1 MPKKSHAFRE
11 STTNN
16 QPQFS
21 RVLHYS
27 YRLDGVK
34 LSGGN
39 FIFSIN
45 MLPFPFGSDSVPSS
59 DTSSSFVNPF
69 GVRDTS
75 SSFVNPFGSDS
86 VPSSDTSSRTPSQS
100 TTNANDYSLQSP
112 STQGS
117 SDGSST
123 QGSSHGI
130 YEDHPGLDP
139 SDEGVVEWQSAIYEK
154 FEELMPGSSQEAVMT
169 AAESARKQRY
179 RNFFLLVQTISVL
192 LYHTPFL
199 FILPSELNL
208 LEGYLNEAQ
217 DPEWVE
223 FVRQR
228 LQIQNHAPRIYESL
242 VRDFINTEL
251 CFSTRDKICS
261 MYKLLFYS
269 REDQKFWVD
278 PIDLDCILHV
288 HLEGVEFN
296 LPALHQVLTSLS
308 TEGHESTF
316 YSQVKTRHAHHFHGF
331 LALKE
336 KAALEMQQDLELRQE
351 WIELEKKRPS
361 FKSGTRFLKEGS
373 GFQNDD
379 TISI

>member
-69 GVRDTS
+69 G
-75 SSFVNPFGSDS
+75 SDS

-130 YEDHPGLDP
+130 YDPGLDP

-179 RNFFLLVQTISVL
+179 RFF
-192 LYHTPFL
+192 
-199 FILPSELNL
+199 E
-208 LEGYLNEAQ
+208 
-217 DPEWVE
+217 
-223 FVRQR
+223 
-228 LQIQNHAPRIYESL
+228 
-242 VRDFINTEL
+242 
-251 CFSTRDKICS
+251 
-261 MYKLLFYS
+261 
-269 REDQKFWVD
+269 
-278 PIDLDCILHV
+278 
-288 HLEGVEFN
+288 
-296 LPALHQVLTSLS
+296 
-308 TEGHESTF
+308 
-316 YSQVKTRHAHHFHGF
+316 
-331 LALKE
+331 
-336 KAALEMQQDLELRQE
+336 
-351 WIELEKKRPS
+351 
-361 FKSGTRFLKEGS
+361 
-373 GFQNDD
+373 
-379 TISI
+379 

>member
-1 MPKKSHAFRE
+1 MHESNDIGFLNDIWNDLTTNRNESIMPQLDQFTYFTQFFWSCLFLFTFYIPKKRSFHLEA
-11 STTNN
+11 
-16 QPQFS
+16 
-21 RVLHYS
+21 
-27 YRLDGVK
+27 RL
-34 LSGGN
+34 
-39 FIFSIN
+39 FIFYLGSIRFQRI
-45 MLPFPFGSDSVPSS
+45 LFFLKW
-59 DTSSSFVNPF
+59 SFF
-69 GVRDTS
+69 CL
-75 SSFVNPFGSDS
+75 FF
-86 VPSSDTSSRTPSQS
+86 
-100 TTNANDYSLQSP
+100 L
-112 STQGS
+112 
-117 SDGSST
+117 
-123 QGSSHGI
+123 
-130 YEDHPGLDP
+130 
-139 SDEGVVEWQSAIYEK
+139 
-154 FEELMPGSSQEAVMT
+154 
-169 AAESARKQRY
+169 

-351 WIELEKKRPS
+351 WIELEKKEA
-361 FKSGTRFLKEGS
+361 FLQERNALLKRRLGLPE
-373 GFQNDD
+373 
-379 TISI
+379 

>member
-1 MPKKSHAFRE
+1 MPFPLYFLYSQKKK
-11 STTNN
+11 
-16 QPQFS
+16 FS
-21 RVLHYS
+21 SRSETFHF
-27 YRLDGVK
+27 
-34 LSGGN
+34 LSGK
-39 FIFSIN
+39 
-45 MLPFPFGSDSVPSS
+45 
-59 DTSSSFVNPF
+59 
-69 GVRDTS
+69 
-75 SSFVNPFGSDS
+75 
-86 VPSSDTSSRTPSQS
+86 
-100 TTNANDYSLQSP
+100 YSL
-112 STQGS
+112 STNS
-117 SDGSST
+117 FFLKWSFFC
-123 QGSSHGI
+123 
-130 YEDHPGLDP
+130 L
-139 SDEGVVEWQSAIYEK
+139 
-154 FEELMPGSSQEAVMT
+154 FFL
-169 AAESARKQRY
+169 

-199 FILPSELNL
+199 FSLPSELNL

-228 LQIQNHAPRIYESL
+228 LQIQHHAPRIYESL

-331 LALKE
+331 FALKE

-351 WIELEKKRPS
+351 WIELEKKEA
-361 FKSGTRFLKEGS
+361 FLQERNALLKRRLGLPE
-373 GFQNDD
+373 
-379 TISI
+379 